1 MLING
6 INIPGLKY
14 RDTGNFLLIAGP
26 CVVES
31 EDLVFK
37 IAEHLVK
44 LSDQFQLPLIF
55 KASYRKANRSK
66 VDSFT
71 GIGDEKALKILSEVR
86 RSFSIPVITD
96 IHNPPEAEIAARFVD
111 VLQIPAFLCR
121 QTDLLTAAAKTGKWI
136 KY

>member
-1 MLING
+1 MLKHG

-14 RDTGNFLLIAGP
+14 RETGNFLLIAGP

-31 EDLVFK
+31 EDMVFK

-44 LSDQFQLPLIF
+44 LSDKFQLPLIF

-96 IHNPPEAEIAARFVD
+96 IHNPPEAEIAARYVD

-121 QTDLLTAAAKTGKWI
+121 QTDLLDCSSKNRKMDQ
-136 KY
+136 Y